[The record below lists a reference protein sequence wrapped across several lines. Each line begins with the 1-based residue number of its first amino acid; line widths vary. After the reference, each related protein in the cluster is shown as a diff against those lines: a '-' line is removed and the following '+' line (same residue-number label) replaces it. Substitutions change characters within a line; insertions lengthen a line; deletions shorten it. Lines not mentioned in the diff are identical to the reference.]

1 MPLTCAICDWS
12 FDEDPANTKKW
23 QRHVSTAHSTE
34 PLNMLTQNLPNTWKH
49 QVRCAC
55 CRHIFSDH
63 AAALKGHAK
72 ACTNQFAMKSNRYNT
87 YKELFPDTEYVSSW
101 INDTIRSP
109 HELAQIQADR
119 NSNPFDSLSETSDL
133 ENCQDASAPDS
144 TIRQQ
149 PASTECDSPDNSNM
163 ETDETNSPDT
173 SPTATRF
180 SERIAIA
187 NSKPVYR
194 EYDDDEEEE
203 DEEEEEEDE
212 PGSPFRNRNRNRNQ
226 NRIPNLTVTTP
237 DLCNERR
244 ANNMTGNKTNGTR
257 NKSRRTRF
265 LTLDQN
271 VTRSTQ
277 PLADLSYRNAP
288 TAQQTELLTG
298 LITDFS
304 DGAFTT
310 PSGHIKDFQ
319 AINDK
324 LLLSTTH
331 TLDACTRELSVAAW
345 LLLPGLYTRLQ
356 RKRVPKLNELMR
368 GWTNHE
374 TPHLQIIQHAQ
385 KTQLRFPSRA
395 NTNTT
400 SKLTSERA
408 TELIKAGRIGALMR
422 ALEQEQGPGVIR
434 KSSAEMSDLATPLH
448 PPATETD
455 DDFTDITA
463 PDIAPITFN
472 IHELA
477 QCITK
482 VPEVSAPGASGW
494 TNALLKK
501 LYGKEAYSISN
512 KPATA
517 STVNPSND
525 PLANAG
531 NSNPE
536 KGIALLH
543 RFYCMFLNKELN
555 QRTYDRL
562 LMSRLILIP
571 KPNGGTRPIAIGD
584 TTLRLMLRVINA
596 KVARDV
602 GKKLE
607 PLQVAVGTPGGCEI
621 IAALVQFT
629 LEQGRDSADTDT
641 HRSTCTI
648 DLPNAFN
655 GVNRRSIANGLKEYC
670 PELLDLFTITYGNR
684 SELRA
689 HTADGRGHLIGHSEK
704 GCRQG
709 DPLSMLYFAV
719 AIHPALIKIQET
731 LDTAHAHANLDY
743 KPRVVAYADDIA
755 INGNSQIT
763 LDNFATIDTHLTEA
777 TGLSSN
783 IRKSAL
789 LGQGV
794 KELTLPSSLEP
805 IALNEDGGTIVGI
818 PVGTAAIR
826 ESLAQEI
833 IDSHAKSIKLVVQN
847 KVTGE
852 QAKFSLLKFCAN
864 TKVDY
869 ICRNVNPHIIHKHVE
884 AFDAQMDDGLSSIT
898 DEVLDTTA
906 KSLRGLPIKLAGL
919 GLRRH
924 AGMQSFN
931 DYNSRTLL
939 VSDFARPHLPELAD
953 ALDAVGSLPLSP
965 LPEHADLTVAAINK
979 LHLQEVCARVID
991 GSEHGARLNAHIRS
1005 GCLDEDNEL
1014 YSTSGL
1020 FTNYMGGS
1028 DQRKTMHDDTF
1039 VTALRN
1045 RLCMPIC
1052 NLDLNCT
1059 NTDIHAARNQPAH
1072 VNIRTSFM
1080 HTVLC
1085 QPAKGVSQSLKRRHD
1100 FVRDALKDL
1109 IRDTAFSGLAAPPK
1123 EALGMEVKV
1132 GTQQNG
1138 NDIVADLVWHDGL
1151 NTARSHRH
1159 IFDVTIVEACGKDGN
1174 GQDNGQAA
1182 ALAAAKKLARYAE
1195 VGEAEHTT
1203 FIPFAMESAGHIGH
1217 HATTFL
1223 SQLAA
1228 RAPGNATRIA
1238 QFLSF
1243 TSFVITKYTAD
1254 ASVAGRRSAVMLS
1267 PVL

>member
-1 MPLTCAICDWS
+1 M
-12 FDEDPANTKKW
+12 
-23 QRHVSTAHSTE
+23 
-34 PLNMLTQNLPNTWKH
+34 
-49 QVRCAC
+49 
-55 CRHIFSDH
+55 
-63 AAALKGHAK
+63 
-72 ACTNQFAMKSNRYNT
+72 
-87 YKELFPDTEYVSSW
+87 
-101 INDTIRSP
+101 
-109 HELAQIQADR
+109 
-119 NSNPFDSLSETSDL
+119 
-133 ENCQDASAPDS
+133 
-144 TIRQQ
+144 
-149 PASTECDSPDNSNM
+149 
-163 ETDETNSPDT
+163 
-173 SPTATRF
+173 
-180 SERIAIA
+180 
-187 NSKPVYR
+187 
-194 EYDDDEEEE
+194 
-203 DEEEEEEDE
+203 
-212 PGSPFRNRNRNRNQ
+212 
-226 NRIPNLTVTTP
+226 
-237 DLCNERR
+237 
-244 ANNMTGNKTNGTR
+244 
-257 NKSRRTRF
+257 
-265 LTLDQN
+265 
-271 VTRSTQ
+271 
-277 PLADLSYRNAP
+277 SYRNAP

-324 LLLSTTH
+324 LLLCTLH
-331 TLDACTRELSVAAW
+331 TNDECTRELSVAAW

-356 RKRVPKLNELMR
+356 RKRVGKLHELMR
-368 GWTNHE
+368 TWANHD

-385 KTQLRFPSRA
+385 QTQQRFPSKSNA
-395 NTNTT
+395 NPT

-408 TELIKAGRIGALMR
+408 SELLKAGRIGALMR
-422 ALEQEQGPGVIR
+422 ALEQEGGPGAIR
-434 KSSAEMSDLATPLH
+434 KTTTEMSELAAPLH
-448 PPATETD
+448 PPAHVTE
-455 DDFTDITA
+455 DDFKDITT
-463 PDIAPITFN
+463 PDTAPITFN
-472 IHELA
+472 VRELA
-477 QCITK
+477 QSITK
-482 VPEVSAPGASGW
+482 IPEVSAPGASGW

-501 LYGKEAYSISN
+501 LYGKEAYAIVSR
-512 KPATA
+512 PDA
-517 STVNPSND
+517 
-525 PLANAG
+525 AG
-531 NSNPE
+531 NANPTDDAPVSNQE

-543 RFYCMFLNKELN
+543 RFYCMFLNKKLN

-621 IAALVQFT
+621 IAALVQYT
-629 LEQGRDSADTDT
+629 LEQGRDSADADT
-641 HRSTCTI
+641 HRGAFTV

-655 GVNRRSIANGLKEYC
+655 GVNRRSIAKGLKEYC
-670 PELLDLFTITYGNR
+670 PELLDLFTITYGNK

-689 HTADGRGHLIGHSEK
+689 HTANGRGHLIGYSEK

-731 LDTAHAHANLDY
+731 LDIAHAHANLDY
-743 KPRVVAYADDIA
+743 KPRVIAYADDIA
-755 INGNSQIT
+755 LNGNTRIT

-777 TGLSSN
+777 TGLFSN

-794 KELTLPSSLEP
+794 KELILPPSLEEL
-805 IALNEDGGTIVGI
+805 ALNEDGGTIVGV
-818 PVGTAAIR
+818 PVGTDTIR
-826 ESLAQEI
+826 ESLSREVI
-833 IDSHAKSIKLVVQN
+833 ESHAKSIKLIAQN

-852 QAKFSLLKFCAN
+852 QAKFSMLKFCAN

-869 ICRNVNPHIIHKHVE
+869 ICRNVNPNLIQNHLE
-884 AFDAQMDDGLSSIT
+884 TFDAQMDDGLSSIT
-898 DEVLDTTA
+898 DETLDVTA
-906 KSLRGLPIKLAGL
+906 KTLRGLPIKLAGL

-924 AGMQSFN
+924 AGLQSFK
-931 DYNSRTLL
+931 DYNSRTIL
-939 VSDFARPHLPELAD
+939 VSGFARPHLPELAD
-953 ALDAVGSLPLSP
+953 ALDAVGTLPLSP
-965 LPEHADLTVAAINK
+965 LPEHADLSVAALNNLSLK
-979 LHLQEVCARVID
+979 EVCAQVID
-991 GSEHGARLNAHIRS
+991 DTEQGARLNAHIRS
-1005 GCLDEDNEL
+1005 GCLDTDNET
-1014 YSTSGL
+1014 YTTSGL

-1080 HTVLC
+1080 HAVLC

-1100 FVRDALKDL
+1100 FVRDALRDL

-1123 EALGMEVKV
+1123 EALGLEVKV
-1132 GTQQNG
+1132 GAQQNG
-1138 NDIVADLVWHDGL
+1138 NDIIADLVWHDGL

-1174 GQDNGQAA
+1174 GQDKGQAA
-1182 ALAAAKKLARYAE
+1182 ALAAARKLARYAE
-1195 VGEAEHTT
+1195 VGEAGHTT

-1228 RAPGNATRIA
+1228 RAPGNASRIS
-1238 QFLSF
+1238 QFLNF

-1254 ASVAGRRSAVMLS
+1254 ACVAGRSSAAMLS
-1267 PVL
+1267 PAM